1 MITHYLGGKER
12 LGPGE
17 WLAVTPHE
25 RCQERFDI
33 ALWQDGREHICVRCL
48 SRAEAS
54 AWVAGYQ
61 YREEGR

>member
-1 MITHYLGGKER
+1 MISHYMER

-25 RCQERFDI
+25 TVPEAFDI
-33 ALWQDGREHICVRCL
+33 ALWQDDREHICVRCL

-61 YREEGR
+61 YRHQEEGR